1 MRRRKRLHR
10 REIKRQRKIIILS
23 LFTVLLCFS
32 FGYAAFSTNI
42 KMNAK
47 GNVYK
52 VSDKCY
58 TTLDNGDGTV
68 TIADYD
74 KACGSEVNIPATIRG
89 LTVTRI
95 ADGNW
100 DFSCTT
106 GFCAYGP
113 FTNKNITS
121 VTMPDT
127 ITYIGDRAFE
137 YNQITK
143 VKLSSNLIKIGFEV
157 FANNKIIEIELPS
170 TLKSIGLGS
179 FSRNEITKINIPSSV
194 TELGAGVFASNNL
207 KATSAIIYGRNSDGS
222 IDYTTLNSYAG
233 KNIDSL
239 IIPSTITTLGQ
250 RAFDDV
256 GGTELIVPY
265 TVETIDYA
273 CFTNS
278 LIQNIV
284 LEEGVG
290 NIAGSA
296 FWQCNVSHVTI
307 PSSVGKI
314 GENAFYSTPNLK
326 TITINRK
333 ENAIDGAP
341 WGSTTAT
348 INWTGTN

>member
-23 LFTVLLCFS
+23 LFTVLIFLS
-32 FGYAAFSTNI
+32 IGYASFSTNI
-42 KMNAK
+42 SLSVK
-47 GNVYK
+47 GKVYK
-52 VSDKCY
+52 VS
-58 TTLDNGDGTV
+58 DNGDGTV
-68 TIADYD
+68 TITNYD
-74 KACGSEVNIPATIRG
+74 KTCGSEVNIPSTIRG

-100 DFSCTT
+100 NFSCTT
-106 GFCAYGP
+106 GFCAYWP

-121 VTMPDT
+121 ITMPDT
-127 ITYIGDRAFE
+127 ITYIRGRAFE

-143 VKLSSNLIKIGFEV
+143 VKLSSNLIKMGFE
-157 FANNKIIEIELPS
+157 
-170 TLKSIGLGS
+170 
-179 FSRNEITKINIPSSV
+179 
-194 TELGAGVFASNNL
+194 VFASNNL
-207 KATSAIIYGRNSDGS
+207 KDDSAIIYGRNSDGS

-256 GGTELIVPY
+256 GGTELIVPSI
-265 TVETIDYA
+265 VKTIDYA

-284 LEEGVG
+284 LEEGVR

-296 FWQCNVSHVTI
+296 F
-307 PSSVGKI
+307 
-314 GENAFYSTPNLK
+314 
-326 TITINRK
+326 
-333 ENAIDGAP
+333 
-341 WGSTTAT
+341 
-348 INWTGTN
+348 